1 MNARN
6 SGRPG
11 GLPSNPRAG
20 ARPTAQRHTQRA
32 ASLERSNAKDVRGR
46 AAASAPPHQYIR
58 PQKSMGAL
66 STRNRSPAP
75 PVPIRKRSISRP
87 RHAPSASASASSAS
101 SFASSASFFDRI
113 KGQTGYASSRTSFE
127 DDGANAGFKGEGE
140 PSYSREDNVRYSV
153 HSSNGD
159 GSTVWSRVA
168 AAAGNLTINVSK
180 TWAASIATYTGEYT
194 PPGQESRLLRGM
206 KAYHLAKARDPSD
219 LPSWL
224 FEPHERGRLKR
235 EDRQGGDEGDP
246 NPRASSYKE
255 PPKPRSLRDVY
266 EAAAA
271 TSSPTPRTIRGADGN
286 EARPS
291 RATDRLQAMRQA
303 RRGVVR
309 GDSPDASTVGGH
321 VRSPQGSVDGRRNI
335 TSDDGERRVPR
346 MGLPSRPARKG

>member
-1 MNARN
+1 MNARIP
-6 SGRPG
+6 GRSG

-32 ASLERSNAKDVRGR
+32 ASLERSNAKDVRDR
-46 AAASAPPHQYIR
+46 AGASAPPNQSIR
-58 PQKSMGAL
+58 PQKSMGVL

-75 PVPIRKRSISRP
+75 PMPIRKRSVSRP

-127 DDGANAGFKGEGE
+127 DDGGNTGFKGEGE
-140 PSYSREDNVRYSV
+140 LSYSREDNVRYSV
-153 HSSNGD
+153 HTSNGD

-180 TWAASIATYTGEYT
+180 TWATSIATYTGEST

-224 FEPHERGRLKR
+224 FEPHERGRFRR
-235 EDRQGGDEGDP
+235 EDRQGGDEEDP
-246 NPRASSYKE
+246 TPRASSYKE
-255 PPKPRSLRDVY
+255 PPKARSLRDVY

-271 TSSPTPRTIRGADGN
+271 TSSPTPRTIRGPDGN

-303 RRGVVR
+303 RRGVVG
-309 GDSPDASTVGGH
+309 GDNPDASAMGGP
-321 VRSPQGSVDGRRNI
+321 VRSPQGSVDGRGNV

-346 MGLPSRPARKG
+346 MGLPSRPARRG

>member
-1 MNARN
+1 
-6 SGRPG
+6 
-11 GLPSNPRAG
+11 
-20 ARPTAQRHTQRA
+20 
-32 ASLERSNAKDVRGR
+32 
-46 AAASAPPHQYIR
+46 
-58 PQKSMGAL
+58 MGAL

-75 PVPIRKRSISRP
+75 PMPTRKRSISGP

-113 KGQTGYASSRTSFE
+113 KGQMGYSSSRTSIE

-140 PSYSREDNVRYSV
+140 PPYSQEDNVRYSV

-206 KAYHLAKARDPSD
+206 KAYHLAKAHDPSD

-224 FEPHERGRLKR
+224 FEPHERGRFKR
-235 EDRQGGDEGDP
+235 EDRQGGDEEDP

-255 PPKPRSLRDVY
+255 PPKPRSLRAVY

-303 RRGVVR
+303 RRGLSGGIVLMLLQWVVMYDPR
-309 GDSPDASTVGGH
+309 RAVWMVAVILLQTMVSDVSRVWAFHQDQHERDDTRVDEQSAMVPLTDAPMISMFAESGPLNFFPVVVCTCAKYNVA
-321 VRSPQGSVDGRRNI
+321 SVVLI
-335 TSDDGERRVPR
+335 
-346 MGLPSRPARKG
+346 GLLKESA